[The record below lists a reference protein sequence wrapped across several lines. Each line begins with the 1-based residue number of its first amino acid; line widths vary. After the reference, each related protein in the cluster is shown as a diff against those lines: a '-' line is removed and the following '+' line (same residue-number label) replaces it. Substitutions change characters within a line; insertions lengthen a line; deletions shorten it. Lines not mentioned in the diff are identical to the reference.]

1 MNEMKKTNTYTNKD
15 WGKLALL
22 LSDEKSEESDIL
34 NRFMA
39 EDSYNTEK
47 QWKELS
53 KMNSKKEINVDSA
66 WDKVYS
72 KMDISGATTK
82 KLPAGINSIRWS
94 IMKVAAVA
102 LIILSIATAVIYI
115 NSSGILS
122 KKITVVTGNN
132 QKNLQITL
140 PDGSNISLN
149 RNTELSYRGNFGETG
164 RDVKLDGEAFFE
176 VSSDAS
182 KPFIIDAGA
191 AKVKVIGTSF
201 NVITKNSESAVEVYV
216 KTGNVILSDNSGS
229 KSLNLDPGFIGKM
242 DSKFSEKSV
251 NEDPNYMSWNT
262 GLLEYNGQKLD
273 IVFNDLKRVYN
284 MDIVADDSV
293 ILENRWTSPINNQPQ
308 ETIIRLICTS
318 FNLSYVKDGSV
329 YHLTKKNR

>member
-72 KMDISGATTK
+72 KMDVSGVTTK
-82 KLPAGINSIRWS
+82 KLPAGISSIRWS

-102 LIILSIATAVIYI
+102 LIILSIGTAVIYI

-122 KKITVVTGNN
+122 KKITVVTGND

-149 RNTELSYRGNFGETG
+149 RNTILSYRGNFGKTG

-176 VSSDAS
+176 ISSDAS

-242 DSKFSEKSV
+242 DSKFSGKSV
-251 NEDPNYMSWNT
+251 NKDPNYMSWNT